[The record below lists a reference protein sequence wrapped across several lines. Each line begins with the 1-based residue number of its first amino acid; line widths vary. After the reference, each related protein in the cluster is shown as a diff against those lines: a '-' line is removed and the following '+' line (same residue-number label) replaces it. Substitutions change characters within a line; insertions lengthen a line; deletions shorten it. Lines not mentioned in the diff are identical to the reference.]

1 MEMTDPRQARPDDV
15 LAVIGEGTD
24 PLSLIA
30 LADAIGVALT
40 ATVRRI
46 TLSGAAMVP
55 QAKRVLGE
63 LAQPST
69 LLAVLSGVEQPDNS
83 GWRLLQRAVKPV
95 VVVPACGWPPT
106 RKIGRAL
113 VPLDG
118 TPESAAAVAGTVD
131 LLAGA
136 GVEIVALHVYTAA
149 TIPKMQN
156 HAVHA
161 ERAWEAEFL
170 SRYCAQPGV
179 RLHVRSGATAEHV
192 KDVATAEDV
201 DLIVLGWSQQL
212 DEGRALTVRSTIR
225 DANVPVMLVPLAS

>member
-1 MEMTDPRQARPDDV
+1 M
-15 LAVIGEGTD
+15 LAVIGEGADT
-24 PLSLIA
+24 LSLIA
-30 LADAIGVALT
+30 LAEAIGVALT

-69 LLAVLSGVEQPDNS
+69 LLGVLSGVEQPDNS

-95 VVVPACGWPPT
+95 VVVPACGWPRT
-106 RKIGRAL
+106 RAIGRAL

-118 TPESAAAVAGTVD
+118 TLESAAAVAGTVD

-136 GVEIVALHVYTAA
+136 GIEIVALHVYTAA
-149 TIPKMQN
+149 TTPKFQN

-179 RLHVRSGATAEHV
+179 RLHVRSGVAAEQV
-192 KDVATAEDV
+192 LDVAAAEDV
-201 DLIVLGWSQQL
+201 DLIVLGWSQRL
-212 DEGRALTVRSTIR
+212 DEGRARTMRRTVR
-225 DANVPVMLVPLAS
+225 DANVPVMLIPLAA

>member
-1 MEMTDPRQARPDDV
+1 V
-15 LAVIGEGTD
+15 
-24 PLSLIA
+24 
-30 LADAIGVALT
+30 T

-46 TLSGAAMVP
+46 TVSGAAVVP

-63 LAQPST
+63 LAEPST
-69 LLAVLSGVEQPDNS
+69 LLGVLSGVEQPDTL
-83 GWRLLQRAVKPV
+83 GWRVLQHAVKPV
-95 VVVPACGWPPT
+95 VVVPACGWPRT
-106 RKIGRAL
+106 RVIGRAL

-118 TPESAAAVAGTVD
+118 TPESAAAVAETVD

-136 GVEIVALHVYTAA
+136 GIELVALHVYTAA
-149 TIPKMQN
+149 TIPKIQN

-192 KDVATAEDV
+192 LDVAAAEDV
-201 DLIVLGWSQQL
+201 DLIVLGWSQRL
-212 DEGRALTVRSTIR
+212 DGDRARTVRRTIHE
-225 DANVPVMLVPLAS
+225 ANVPVMLVPLAS